1 VFPYSL
7 EPDTPAAR
15 LDGHL
20 PDEVKNARRD
30 ELMAVQQQIAHAFTQ
45 AQVGRTLDCIV
56 DSHSGQRDDVWI
68 GRTRADA
75 PDIDCVVYITAPET
89 TPQTPLAGQIIPV
102 QMVAAAGYDLA
113 GVAVG

>member
-1 VFPYSL
+1 
-7 EPDTPAAR
+7 
-15 LDGHL
+15 
-20 PDEVKNARRD
+20 
-30 ELMAVQQQIAHAFTQ
+30 MAVQQQIAPAFTQ
-45 AQVGRTLDCIV
+45 AQVGRVLDCIV
-56 DSHSGQRDDVWI
+56 DSHSGERDDVWI

-89 TPQTPLAGQIIPV
+89 TPQTPLAGQIISV